1 MVDEYAVTKAQ
12 KILQNWKASSR
23 QIDSILPL
31 GVNEKELEERS
42 RLILQID
49 QALKIMF
56 NNPDNING
64 FMRMPNHND
73 TFKGKTPLEVV
84 SSGGLNELI
93 KVFNY
98 LKEGLF
104 IR

>member
-1 MVDEYAVTKAQ
+1 MVDECAVIKAQ

-42 RLILQID
+42 GLILQID

-64 FMRMPNHND
+64 FMTMPNKHQLFD
-73 TFKGKTPLEVV
+73 GSEPLDFIERE
-84 SSGGLNELI
+84 GIAGLKLT
-93 KVFNY
+93 
-98 LKEGLF
+98 LKLVLG
-104 IR
+104 IASN